1 MAEPLSPRAQKALDA
16 MRRSCDHD
24 GTRRALAAAVIRAL
38 VDECSYTARYHTEN
52 SELNEMVID
61 EADALA
67 IAAKLEAIL

>member
-1 MAEPLSPRAQKALDA
+1 MAGPLTPRAQKVLDA
-16 MRRSCDHD
+16 MRRSYDHD

-38 VDECSYTARYHTEN
+38 VDECSYAARYHPEN

-67 IAAKLEAIL
+67 IAAELEAIP